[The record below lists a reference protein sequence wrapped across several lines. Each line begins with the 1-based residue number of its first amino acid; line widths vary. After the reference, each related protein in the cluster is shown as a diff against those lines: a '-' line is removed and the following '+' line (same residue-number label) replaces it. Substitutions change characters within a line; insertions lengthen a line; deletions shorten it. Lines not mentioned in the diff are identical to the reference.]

1 MNKEMLNTK
10 EVASY
15 LNINEK
21 QVYRLI
27 SELKRLGI
35 DPGAINGYERE
46 VNTKQRY
53 DLVIPQATLS
63 SKPLTTLLEVIRSR
77 EFRAKVEQL
86 GGYDTTDSGKIISD

>member
-15 LNINEK
+15 SNINEK

-35 DPGAINGYERE
+35 DPGAINPP
-46 VNTKQRY
+46 N
-53 DLVIPQATLS
+53 P
-63 SKPLTTLLEVIRSR
+63 
-77 EFRAKVEQL
+77 
-86 GGYDTTDSGKIISD
+86 

>member
-27 SELKRLGI
+27 SELKSLGI
-35 DPGAINGYERE
+35 DPGAINPPNR
-46 VNTKQRY
+46 RY
-53 DLVIPQATLS
+53 PAGGNQISGIQNKS
-63 SKPLTTLLEVIRSR
+63 RTTGRL
-77 EFRAKVEQL
+77 
-86 GGYDTTDSGKIISD
+86 